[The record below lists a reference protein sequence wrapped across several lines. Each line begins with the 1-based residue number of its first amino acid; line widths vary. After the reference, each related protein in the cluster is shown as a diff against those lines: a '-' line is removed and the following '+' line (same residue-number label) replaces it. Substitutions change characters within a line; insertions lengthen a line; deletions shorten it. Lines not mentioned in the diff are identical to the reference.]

1 LIRAGVTGAAGYVG
15 DPVGGSIVR
24 PDILFPA
31 YLAGLNLAEAFYLA
45 MPRLNRRAVIIGD
58 PLCAPFRHAVLAR
71 SDVEPPNDPV
81 MQLPA
86 AFAKRRLAS
95 LRDEY
100 PHVPEGAL
108 MLWVRANDYDQ
119 HGDPATARRILE
131 AVSAVAPNFASA
143 QAHLAV
149 LYDRSNDRDLAIER
163 YRRALDA
170 QPAYVRGEV
179 VEISNSA
186 GLMEVRPLAL
196 NNLAYD
202 LAVYRHAPAEALP
215 YAQKAL
221 AYRPND
227 PELLDTVAWVEHLL
241 GDDKSAI
248 GHLRTA
254 VARAPANSTVWL
266 HAGIVAAAVDAIPE
280 AKRYLDMALQL
291 NPSLETSDEV
301 VALRTRFQAA
311 GAPR

>member
-1 LIRAGVTGAAGYVG
+1 
-15 DPVGGSIVR
+15 
-24 PDILFPA
+24 
-31 YLAGLNLAEAFYLA
+31 
-45 MPRLNRRAVIIGD
+45 
-58 PLCAPFRHAVLAR
+58 
-71 SDVEPPNDPV
+71 
-81 MQLPA
+81 
-86 AFAKRRLAS
+86 
-95 LRDEY
+95 
-100 PHVPEGAL
+100 
-108 MLWVRANDYDQ
+108 MLYDQ
-119 HGDPATARRILE
+119 
-131 AVSAVAPNFASA
+131 
-143 QAHLAV
+143 
-149 LYDRSNDRDLAIER
+149 SNDRDLAIER

-221 AYRPND
+221 AYGPND

-248 GHLRTA
+248 GHPRTA
-254 VARAPANSTVWL
+254 VARAPANSTVW
-266 HAGIVAAAVDAIPE
+266 HAGVVAAAVDAIPE
-280 AKRYLDMALQL
+280 AENYLNMALQL

-301 VALRTRFQAA
+301 VALRTRFPSCRRPSIALIARLIAA
-311 GAPR
+311 ASR